1 MKIDLFGLPTK
12 TIVFLLGFATCNM
25 GCSDEVVIKE
35 DVYVK
40 DTEGVFPDYGEV
52 LAFPGAEGY
61 GRKTTGG
68 RGGEVYHVTNLNDSG
83 EGSLRDAVSKPNRI
97 IIFDVSGIVR
107 LESALVINQHNLTI
121 AAQTAPGDGIVLYG
135 DRVSFSGAKN
145 LICRYLRIRM
155 GMNGPKGKDAAGLA
169 DGTDMIFDH
178 LSVTWGR
185 DENFSIN
192 AGGKADNITIQNSI
206 IGQGLQNHSCGGL
219 IQTDVDH
226 GITLYRNLYI
236 DNKTRNPK
244 VKGLNQFV
252 NNVVYNWGNGAA
264 YNMGGD
270 SEGESET
277 TIEDNYFI
285 VGLCNNWMNVRNE
298 ETQEIEL
305 KNIPVTPTPPFIGAN
320 RDYRAYF
327 KGNYYDYNKDGVLN
341 GIELTENNYPEFC
354 EKETFDEETGKY
366 SGMPTFLSTP
376 SIKHNSILGQTSA
389 EEAYKWVVKYVG
401 ACLPVRDEVDAY
413 LIDELTSLGIK
424 GTIIQDERDKK
435 QYPLGGPGKIM
446 EGEKA
451 PDTDGDGMP
460 DSFEEQ
466 YGLDKNDPT
475 DASMIA
481 NNGYTNI
488 ENYIFTLDTQVK

>member
-155 GMNGPKGKDAAGLA
+155 GMNGPEGKDAAGLA

-354 EKETFDEETGKY
+354 EKEIFDEETCKY
-366 SGMPTFLSTP
+366 SGMPTFLSAP

-389 EEAYKWVVKYVG
+389 EEAYKWIVKYVG

-488 ENYIFTLDTQVK
+488 ENYIFTLDAQIK

>member
-1 MKIDLFGLPTK
+1 
-12 TIVFLLGFATCNM
+12 
-25 GCSDEVVIKE
+25 
-35 DVYVK
+35 
-40 DTEGVFPDYGEV
+40 
-52 LAFPGAEGY
+52 
-61 GRKTTGG
+61 
-68 RGGEVYHVTNLNDSG
+68 
-83 EGSLRDAVSKPNRI
+83 
-97 IIFDVSGIVR
+97 
-107 LESALVINQHNLTI
+107 
-121 AAQTAPGDGIVLYG
+121 
-135 DRVSFSGAKN
+135 
-145 LICRYLRIRM
+145 
-155 GMNGPKGKDAAGLA
+155 
-169 DGTDMIFDH
+169 
-178 LSVTWGR
+178 
-185 DENFSIN
+185 
-192 AGGKADNITIQNSI
+192 
-206 IGQGLQNHSCGGL
+206 
-219 IQTDVDH
+219 
-226 GITLYRNLYI
+226 
-236 DNKTRNPK
+236 
-244 VKGLNQFV
+244 
-252 NNVVYNWGNGAA
+252 
-264 YNMGGD
+264 
-270 SEGESET
+270 
-277 TIEDNYFI
+277 
-285 VGLCNNWMNVRNE
+285 MNVRNE
-298 ETQEIEL
+298 ETQEVEL

-389 EEAYKWVVKYVG
+389 EEAYKWIVKYVG

-488 ENYIFTLDTQVK
+488 ENYIFTLDAQIK